1 MDQNPEPPKEEKKLT
16 DDEMFDKIFEF
27 KMMAKQFAKES
38 KKAENEHKKFLAK
51 TKSLIEKGNYE
62 QARVAAADAIRKKNE
77 INRYQVLS
85 SKIDGVAQRLQSAM
99 QTRQLTEQMTQL
111 TNLMSGQANKISDI
125 VEITDTLDKFEK
137 MFDDLDVHS
146 NMMNEV
152 MDNVN
157 AGTIDDNEVN
167 LLVNQV
173 AEANGMKVMDSLDV
187 NAGSNNIQMENNNNL
202 NSNFEINK

>member
-38 KKAENEHKKFLAK
+38 KKAENEYKKNLTK
-51 TKSLIEKGNYE
+51 TKNLMEKGKYD
-62 QARVAAADAIRKKNE
+62 QARVVAADAIRKKNE

-85 SKIDGVAQRLQSAM
+85 SKIDTIAQRLQSAM
-99 QTRQLTEQMTQL
+99 QTNQLTEKMSQL
-111 TNLMSGQANKISDI
+111 TNLMAGSGDKLNDI
-125 VEITDTLDKFEK
+125 VQLADTMENFEK
-137 MFDDLDVHS
+137 MFDDLDV
-146 NMMNEV
+146 NNAMMNEV
-152 MDNVN
+152 MNNVN

-173 AEANGMKVMDSLDV
+173 AEANGMKIMDSLN
-187 NAGSNNIQMENNNNL
+187 NAENNNIQIGNNNEV
-202 NSNFEINK
+202 NSNLQFNK

>member
-167 LLVNQV
+167 LLFNQV
-173 AEANGMKVMDSLDV
+173 AEANGMKIMDSLDV

>member
-1 MDQNPEPPKEEKKLT
+1 MDPEQPKEEKKLSN
-16 DDEMFDKIFEF
+16 DEMFDKIFEF

-38 KKAENEHKKFLAK
+38 KKAENEYKKNLTK

-85 SKIDGVAQRLQSAM
+85 SKIDTIAQRLQSAM
-99 QTRQLTEQMTQL
+99 QTNQLTEKMSQL
-111 TNLMSGQANKISDI
+111 TKLMAGSGDKLNDI
-125 VEITDTLDKFEK
+125 VQLADTMENFEK
-137 MFDDLDVHS
+137 MFDDLDV
-146 NMMNEV
+146 NNAMMNEV
-152 MDNVN
+152 MNNVN

-173 AEANGMKVMDSLDV
+173 AEANGMKIMDSLN
-187 NAGSNNIQMENNNNL
+187 NAENNNIQIGNNNEV
-202 NSNFEINK
+202 NSNLQFNK

>member
-1 MDQNPEPPKEEKKLT
+1 MDPEPPKEEKKLT

-38 KKAENEHKKFLAK
+38 KKAENEHKKFILK

-85 SKIDGVAQRLQSAM
+85 SKVEGVAQRLQGAM
-99 QTRQLTEQMTQL
+99 HSKQLTSQMAQL
-111 TNLMSGQANKISDI
+111 TNLMGNQANNITDI
-125 VEITDTLDKFEK
+125 VQISETLDKFEK
-137 MFDDLDVHS
+137 MFDDMDVHS
-146 NMMNEV
+146 NMINEV
-152 MDNVN
+152 MNNVN
-157 AGTIDDNEVN
+157 AGTINDDEVN

-173 AEANGMKVMDSLDV
+173 AEANGMKVLDSLDI
-187 NAGSNNIQMENNNNL
+187 NAGSNNIQMENKNI
-202 NSNFEINK
+202 NSNLEKNK

>member
-1 MDQNPEPPKEEKKLT
+1 MDPEPPKEEKKLT

-38 KKAENEHKKFLAK
+38 KKAENEHKKFILK

>member
-1 MDQNPEPPKEEKKLT
+1 MDPEPPKEEKKLT
-16 DDEMFDKIFEF
+16 DDEMFDKIFEL

-38 KKAENEHKKFLAK
+38 KKAENEHKKFLLK

-62 QARVAAADAIRKKNE
+62 QARVSAADAIRKKNE

-85 SKIDGVAQRLQSAM
+85 SRVEGVAQRLQGAM
-99 QTRQLTEQMTQL
+99 QSKQLTAQMASL
-111 TNLMSGQANKISDI
+111 TNLMGDQSNKIADI
-125 VEITDTLDKFEK
+125 VQISETLDKFEK

-146 NMMNEV
+146 NMINEV

-157 AGTIDDNEVN
+157 AGTIDDAEVN

-173 AEANGMKVMDSLDV
+173 AEANGMKVMDSLDI
-187 NAGSNNIQMENNNNL
+187 NAGNNNIQMENKSI
-202 NSNFEINK
+202 NSNVEKNK

>member
-137 MFDDLDVHS
+137 MFDDMDVHS
-146 NMMNEV
+146 NMINEV
-152 MDNVN
+152 MNNVN
-157 AGTIDDNEVN
+157 AGTINDDEVN

>member
-173 AEANGMKVMDSLDV
+173 AEANGMKVMDSLDI
-187 NAGSNNIQMENNNNL
+187 NAGTNNIQMENNNNL

>member
-173 AEANGMKVMDSLDV
+173 AEANGMKVMDSLDI
-187 NAGSNNIQMENNNNL
+187 NAGSNNIQMGNNNI
-202 NSNFEINK
+202 NSNLEKNK

>member
-1 MDQNPEPPKEEKKLT
+1 MDPEPPKEEKKLT
-16 DDEMFDKIFEF
+16 DDEMFDKIFEL

-38 KKAENEHKKFLAK
+38 KKAENEHKKFILK

-85 SKIDGVAQRLQSAM
+85 SRVEGVAQRLQGAM
-99 QTRQLTEQMTQL
+99 QSKQLTAQMASL
-111 TNLMSGQANKISDI
+111 TNLMGDQSNKIADI
-125 VEITDTLDKFEK
+125 VQISETLDKFEK
-137 MFDDLDVHS
+137 MFEDLDVHS
-146 NMMNEV
+146 NMINEV

-157 AGTIDDNEVN
+157 AGTIDDAEVN

-173 AEANGMKVMDSLDV
+173 AEANGMKVMDSLDI
-187 NAGSNNIQMENNNNL
+187 NAGNNNIQMENKSI
-202 NSNFEINK
+202 NSNVEKNK

>member
-1 MDQNPEPPKEEKKLT
+1 MDPEQPKKEKKLSN
-16 DDEMFDKIFEF
+16 DEMFDKIFEF

>member
-1 MDQNPEPPKEEKKLT
+1 MDPEPPKEEKKLT

>member
-1 MDQNPEPPKEEKKLT
+1 MDPEPPKEEKKLT

-38 KKAENEHKKFLAK
+38 KKAENEHKKFLLK

-62 QARVAAADAIRKKNE
+62 QARVSAADAIRKKNE

-85 SKIDGVAQRLQSAM
+85 SRVEGVAQRLQGAM
-99 QTRQLTEQMTQL
+99 QSKQLTAQMASL
-111 TNLMSGQANKISDI
+111 TNLMGDQSNKIADI
-125 VEITDTLDKFEK
+125 VQISETLDKFEK

-146 NMMNEV
+146 NMINEV

-157 AGTIDDNEVN
+157 AGTIDDAEVN

-173 AEANGMKVMDSLDV
+173 AEANGMKVMDSLDI
-187 NAGSNNIQMENNNNL
+187 NAGNNNIQMENKSI
-202 NSNFEINK
+202 NSNVEKNK

>member
-173 AEANGMKVMDSLDV
+173 AEANGMKVMDSLDI
-187 NAGSNNIQMENNNNL
+187 NAGTNNIQMENNNNL
-202 NSNFEINK
+202 NSNFEFNK

>member
-202 NSNFEINK
+202 NSNFEPNK

>member
-38 KKAENEHKKFLAK
+38 KKAENEYKKNLTK
-51 TKSLIEKGNYE
+51 TKNLMEKGKYD
-62 QARVAAADAIRKKNE
+62 QARVTAADAIRKKNE

-85 SKIDGVAQRLQSAM
+85 SKIDTIAQRLQSAM
-99 QTRQLTEQMTQL
+99 QTNQLTEKMSQL
-111 TNLMSGQANKISDI
+111 TKLMAGSGDKLNDI
-125 VEITDTLDKFEK
+125 VQLADTMENFEK
-137 MFDDLDVHS
+137 MFDDLDV
-146 NMMNEV
+146 NNAMMNEV
-152 MDNVN
+152 MNNVN

-173 AEANGMKVMDSLDV
+173 AEANGMKIMDSLN
-187 NAGSNNIQMENNNNL
+187 NAENNNIQIGNNNEV
-202 NSNFEINK
+202 NSNLQFNK